1 MWIVKLALRRPY
13 TFAVMA
19 IAILIAGF
27 ASFRQTPKDIFPE
40 IDIPVISVIWTY
52 NGLSAE
58 EFERQIT
65 VYSEFSL
72 SANVNDLERIESQTL
87 NGVGIIKLYFH
98 PGAQVE
104 RGLAQATATSQA
116 ILRRMPPGVQ
126 PPTILRYAAD
136 SVPIIQMSLSS
147 DTLSESELYTYG
159 IFRIRQQLATIN
171 GVTLPAPFGGKV
183 RQVMVDLD
191 PARLQAKGLS
201 ARDVNNAINAQNLTL
216 PSGTAK
222 IGDTEY
228 RVKMNNSPDV
238 LEALNNVPIKVENGV
253 VTYVRDV
260 AHVHDGFE
268 VQPSIARADGKRA
281 VLLQILKNGHSST
294 LDIIKAVKAKVPEM
308 QAAAPPGL
316 KIDLLADQSLFVEAA
331 LDGVVHEGLIAAA
344 LTATFILLFLGSWRS
359 TLIVAISIPLSV
371 LASLSLLSAMGHT
384 LNVMTLGGLALAIGI
399 LVDEATIT
407 IENIHRHLE
416 LGSKLRD
423 AILAGSREIAVP
435 ALVSALAISIVFV
448 PVIFLV
454 GPARFLFTPM
464 ALAVVFAILSS
475 YALSRTLVPVLVR
488 FILRNETHEQAA
500 TDPRLNWFKRFQG
513 GFVDGFEELR
523 ARYVNVLRWA
533 LVNRPTVFIAFAL
546 IVGSSFLAL
555 PWVGRDFFPTVDA
568 GQFRLHVRAATGT
581 RIETTEQIFSAVED
595 EIRRTIPPGEIKLI
609 LDNFGVVSD
618 KYSLAFGDNAT
629 IGSHDGEI
637 LVKLKHA
644 RGKST
649 PKYVDELRRNLRSKF
664 PDLTFFFQPAD
675 IVSQILNF
683 GLPAPIDVKISG
695 YNRDA
700 NYALATQIHERI
712 ARIPGAT
719 DVFLHQSFDAPTLN
733 LDVNRTLLA
742 KEGLN
747 QRDIAQDVL
756 VNLSSSTQVTPNF
769 WVDPLYGV
777 QFFVAVQTPPHLID
791 SVNALMNM
799 PVSARVAGTD
809 ATQSQ
814 LLANLARISRGHSP
828 SVVNHYN
835 IQPVFDIFANV
846 SGRDLGGVAGEV
858 DKIIAD
864 AQKKLA
870 PGNKIIVRGQVDS
883 MNTAFR
889 RMGLGLI
896 LSALL
901 VYFLMVVNFQSWTD
915 PFIIVMALP
924 GAFTGIVWG
933 LFLTQTTFNVPSLMG
948 AITTIGVA
956 TANSILMV
964 TFANDQL
971 RSGMNSLEAALQAG
985 ATRLRP
991 VLMTAGAMIIG
1002 MFPMALGLGEGG
1014 EQNAPLG
1021 RAVIGGL
1028 IVATLTTLL
1037 FVPVVFS
1044 LLRAKGAG
1052 RNEEEELEATEAAA
1066 AGAAGSARSRRE
1078 RNF

>member
-13 TFAVMA
+13 TFAVVA

-52 NGLSAE
+52 NGLSVE

-65 VYSEFSL
+65 VYSEFAL
-72 SANVNDLERIESQTL
+72 SANVNDVERIESQTL

-98 PGAQVE
+98 PGAKVE

-147 DTLSESELYTYG
+147 DTLSEAEVYTYG

-171 GVTLPAPFGGKV
+171 GLTLPAPFGGKV
-183 RQVMVDLD
+183 RQVMVDLN
-191 PARLQAKGLS
+191 PAKLQAKGLS

-238 LEALNNVPIKVENGV
+238 LDALNNVPIKVENGV

-316 KIDLLADQSLFVEAA
+316 KIDLLGDQSLFVEAA

-344 LTATFILLFLGSWRS
+344 LTAAFILLFLGSWRS

-371 LASLSLLSAMGHT
+371 LASLSLLGAMGHT

-416 LGSKLRD
+416 LGSRLRD
-423 AILAGSREIAVP
+423 AILEGSREIALP

-475 YALSRTLVPVLVR
+475 YALSRTLVPVLVK
-488 FILRNETHEQAA
+488 FILRNETHHRAA
-500 TDPRLNWFKRFQG
+500 ANHGPNWFNRFQG
-513 GFVDGFEELR
+513 RFARGFEALR

-533 LVNRPTVFIAFAL
+533 LVNRPTVFIVFAL

-568 GQFRLHVRAATGT
+568 GQLRLHVRATTGT

-595 EIRRTIPPGEIKLI
+595 EIRRTIPSGEIKLI

-618 KYSLAFGDNAT
+618 KFSLAFGDNAT

-637 LVKLKHA
+637 LVQLH
-644 RGKST
+644 RDRRKST
-649 PKYVDELRRNLRSKF
+649 PEYMDDLRRNLRARF
-664 PDLTFFFQPAD
+664 PELTFYFQPAD

-683 GLPAPIDVKISG
+683 GLPAPIDVKVSG
-695 YNRDA
+695 YKRDA
-700 NYALATQIHERI
+700 NYAVAKEIRERI

-719 DVFLHQSFDAPTLN
+719 DVFVHQSFDAPTLN
-733 LDVNRTLLA
+733 LAVNRTLLA

-769 WVDPLYGV
+769 WVDPAYGV

-799 PVSARVAGTD
+799 PVSARVAGSD

-814 LLANLARISRGHSP
+814 LLANLAGISRGYSP

-858 DKIIAD
+858 DRIIAS
-864 AQKKLA
+864 AKKKLA
-870 PGNKIIVRGQVDS
+870 PGNNIIVRGQVDS

-915 PFIIVMALP
+915 PFIILMALP

-948 AITTIGVA
+948 AIMTIGVA

-964 TFANDQL
+964 TFANDRL
-971 RSGMNSLEAALQAG
+971 RSGINSLEAALQAG

-1028 IVATLTTLL
+1028 MVATLATLL
-1037 FVPVVFS
+1037 FVPAVFS
-1044 LLRAKGAG
+1044 LLRAKGAA
-1052 RNEEEELEATEAAA
+1052 RNEEEELEATEVAHVRAAVPK
-1066 AGAAGSARSRRE
+1066 
-1078 RNF
+1078 

>member
-13 TFAVMA
+13 TFAVLA

-40 IDIPVISVIWTY
+40 INIPVISVIWTY

-58 EFERQIT
+58 EFEKQIT
-65 VYSEFSL
+65 IYSEFGL
-72 SANVNDLERIESQTL
+72 SANVNDLERMESQTL
-87 NGVGIIKLYFH
+87 DGVGIVKLFFH
-98 PGAQVE
+98 PGANIE
-104 RGLAQATATSQA
+104 RGLAQATAVSQA

-126 PPTILRYAAD
+126 PPIILRYAAD

-147 DTLSESELYTYG
+147 DTLSEAELYTYG
-159 IFRIRQQLATIN
+159 IFRVRQQLATIN
-171 GVTLPAPFGGKV
+171 GLTLPAPFGGKV
-183 RQVMVDLD
+183 RQIMVDLN
-191 PARLQAKGLS
+191 PAKLQAKGLS

-222 IGDTEY
+222 IGDIQY
-228 RVKMNNSPDV
+228 KVKMNNSPNA
-238 LEALNNVPIKVENGV
+238 LAALNDIPIKVENGV
-253 VTYVRDV
+253 VTFVRDV
-260 AHVHDGFE
+260 AFVHDGFE
-268 VQPSIARADGKRA
+268 VQPNVVRADGKRA

-294 LDIIKAVKAKVPEM
+294 LDIIKAVKAKLPEM

-316 KIDLLADQSLFVEAA
+316 KIELLADQSLFVEAA
-331 LDGVVHEGLIAAA
+331 LNGVVKEGLIAAA
-344 LTATFILLFLGSWRS
+344 LTAIFILLFLGSWRS

-371 LASLSLLSAMGHT
+371 LASLSLLSVMGYT

-416 LGSKLRD
+416 LGSNLRD
-423 AILAGSREIAVP
+423 SILEGSREIAVP

-448 PVIFLV
+448 PVVFLV
-454 GPARFLFTPM
+454 GPAKFLFTPM
-464 ALAVVFAILSS
+464 ALAVVFAVLSS
-475 YALSRTLVPVLVR
+475 YALSRTLVPVLVKY
-488 FILRNETHEQAA
+488 ILRGDKHGHETEAQK
-500 TDPRLNWFKRFQG
+500 RNWFYRFQQA
-513 GFVDGFEELR
+513 FLR
-523 ARYVNVLRWA
+523 AFETFRGRYVNALRWS
-533 LVNRPTVFIAFAL
+533 LVNRPTVFVIFAL
-546 IVGSSFLAL
+546 VIGGTLLAL
-555 PWVGRDFFPTVDA
+555 PWIGRDFFPTVDA

-581 RIETTEQIFSAVED
+581 RIESTEQVFSAVEK
-595 EIRRTIPPGEIKLI
+595 EIRRTIPQDEIKLI
-609 LDNFGVVSD
+609 LDNFGIVSE

-637 LVKLKHA
+637 LVQLKPERA
-644 RGKST
+644 RST
-649 PKYVDELRRNLRSKF
+649 PAYVEEVRRNLHAKF
-664 PDLTFFFQPAD
+664 PELTFFFQPAD

-683 GLPAPIDVKISG
+683 GLPAPINIKVSG
-695 YNRDA
+695 YNREA
-700 NYALATQIHERI
+700 NYAI
-712 ARIPGAT
+712 AKEIRDRVAKIPGAA
-719 DVFLHQSFDAPTLN
+719 DVFVHQSFDAPTLDLN
-733 LDVNRTLLA
+733 INRTLLA

-747 QRDIAQDVL
+747 QRDVAQDIL
-756 VNLSSSTQVTPNF
+756 VSLSSSSQVTPNF
-769 WVDPLYGV
+769 WVDQNYGIP
-777 QFFVAVQTPPHLID
+777 FLVAVQTPPHLVD
-791 SVNALMNM
+791 SVNALMNT
-799 PVSARVAGTD
+799 PVSPHVAGSEQ
-809 ATQSQ
+809 TQSQ
-814 LLANLARISRGHSP
+814 LLANLADVSRGTAA

-846 SGRDLGGVAGEV
+846 EGRDLGAVAHEV
-858 DKIIAD
+858 DKIVAE

-870 PGNKIIVRGQVDS
+870 PGNKIFVRGQVES
-883 MNTAFR
+883 MNTAFT

-915 PFIIVMALP
+915 PFIIIMALP

-948 AITTIGVA
+948 AIMTIGVA

-971 RSGMNSLEAALQAG
+971 RSGINSLEAALQAG

-1002 MFPMALGLGEGG
+1002 MLPMALGLGEGG

-1028 IVATLTTLL
+1028 LFATIATLF

-1044 LLRAKGAG
+1044 LLRAKGAA
-1052 RNEEEELEATEAAA
+1052 RNEDDAFETITAIPAPSNVTK
-1066 AGAAGSARSRRE
+1066 
-1078 RNF
+1078 

>member
-52 NGLSAE
+52 NGLSVE

-65 VYSEFSL
+65 VYSEFAL
-72 SANVNDLERIESQTL
+72 SANVNDVERIESQTL

-98 PGAQVE
+98 PGAKVE

-147 DTLSESELYTYG
+147 DTLSEAEVYTYG

-171 GVTLPAPFGGKV
+171 GLTLPAPFGGKV
-183 RQVMVDLD
+183 RQVMVDLN
-191 PARLQAKGLS
+191 PAKLQAKGLS

-238 LEALNNVPIKVENGV
+238 LDALNNVPIKVENGV

-344 LTATFILLFLGSWRS
+344 LTAAFILLFLGSWRS

-416 LGSKLRD
+416 LGSRLRD
-423 AILAGSREIAVP
+423 AILEGSREIAVP

-475 YALSRTLVPVLVR
+475 YALSRTLVPVLVK
-488 FILRNETHEQAA
+488 FILRNETHHRAA
-500 TDPRLNWFKRFQG
+500 ANQGPNWFNRFQG
-513 GFVDGFEELR
+513 RFARGFEALR

-533 LVNRPTVFIAFAL
+533 LVNRPTVFIVFAL

-568 GQFRLHVRAATGT
+568 GQLRLHVRATTGT

-595 EIRRTIPPGEIKLI
+595 EIRRTIPSGEIKLI

-618 KYSLAFGDNAT
+618 KFSLAFGDNAT

-637 LVKLKHA
+637 LVQLH
-644 RGKST
+644 RDRRKST
-649 PKYVDELRRNLRSKF
+649 PEYMDDLRRNLRARF
-664 PDLTFFFQPAD
+664 PELTFYFQPAD

-683 GLPAPIDVKISG
+683 GLPAPIDVKVSG
-695 YNRDA
+695 YKRDA
-700 NYALATQIHERI
+700 NYAVAKEIRERI

-719 DVFLHQSFDAPTLN
+719 DVFVHQSFDAPTLN
-733 LDVNRTLLA
+733 LAVNRTLLA

-769 WVDPLYGV
+769 WVDPAYGV

-799 PVSARVAGTD
+799 PVSARVAGSD

-814 LLANLARISRGHSP
+814 LLANLAGISRGYSP

-858 DKIIAD
+858 DRIIASSK
-864 AQKKLA
+864 KKLA
-870 PGNKIIVRGQVDS
+870 PGNNIIVRGQVDS

-915 PFIIVMALP
+915 PFIILMALP

-948 AITTIGVA
+948 AIMTIGVA

-964 TFANDQL
+964 TFANDRL
-971 RSGMNSLEAALQAG
+971 RSAINSLEAALQAG

-1028 IVATLTTLL
+1028 MVATLATLL

-1044 LLRAKGAG
+1044 LLRAKGAA
-1052 RNEEEELEATEAAA
+1052 RNEEEELEATEVAHVRAAVPK
-1066 AGAAGSARSRRE
+1066 
-1078 RNF
+1078 

>member
-13 TFAVMA
+13 TFVVLA
-19 IAILIAGF
+19 IAIVIAGI
-27 ASFRQTPKDIFPE
+27 ASFFQSSKDIFPE
-40 IDIPVISVIWTY
+40 INIPVVSVIWTY

-58 EFERQIT
+58 EFEKQIT

-87 NGVGIIKLYFH
+87 DGVGIVKLYFH
-98 PGAQVE
+98 QGANVE
-104 RGLAQATATSQA
+104 LGLAQATAVSQA

-126 PPTILRYAAD
+126 PPIILRYAAD

-171 GVTLPAPFGGKV
+171 GLTLPAPFGGKV
-183 RQVMVDLD
+183 RQIMVDLD

-201 ARDVNNAINAQNLTL
+201 ARDVNNAINEQNLTL
-216 PSGTAK
+216 PSGTAR
-222 IGDTEY
+222 IGDIQY
-228 RVKMNNSPDV
+228 KVKMNNSPDA
-238 LEALNNVPIKVENGV
+238 LSLLNNIPIKVEGGV

-268 VQPSIARADGKRA
+268 VQPNIVRADGKRA

-294 LDIIKAVKAKVPEM
+294 LDIIKAVKEKLPQM

-316 KIDLLADQSLFVEAA
+316 RIELLADQSLFVQAA
-331 LDGVVHEGLIAAA
+331 LDGVVKEGLTAAA
-344 LTATFILLFLGSWRS
+344 LTAVFILLFLGSWRS
-359 TLIVAISIPLSV
+359 TLIVAVSIPLSV
-371 LASLSLLSAMGHT
+371 LASLALLSAMGHT

-416 LGSKLRD
+416 LGQPLRES
-423 AILAGSREIAVP
+423 ILDGSREIAVP

-448 PVIFLV
+448 PVVFLV
-454 GPARFLFTPM
+454 GPAKYLFTPM

-475 YALSRTLVPVLVR
+475 YVLSRTLVPVLVR
-488 FILRNETHEQAA
+488 FILRHDTHSQSHASTNA
-500 TDPRLNWFKRFQG
+500 FARFQQA
-513 GFVDGFEELR
+513 FADGFEALR
-523 ARYVNVLRWA
+523 LRYIGVLRWA
-533 LVNRPTVFIAFAL
+533 LVNRPAVFIVFAL
-546 IVGSSFLAL
+546 VVGSSFLAL
-555 PWVGRDFFPTVDA
+555 PWVGRDFFPSVDA

-595 EIRRTIPPGEIKLI
+595 EIHRTIPPGEIKLV
-609 LDNFGVVSD
+609 LDNFGLVSE

-629 IGSHDGEI
+629 IGTHDGEI
-637 LVKLKHA
+637 LVQLNHTRA
-644 RGKST
+644 KST
-649 PKYVDELRRNLRSKF
+649 PEYVQDVRRNLQEKF
-664 PDLTFFFQPAD
+664 PQLTFYFQPAD

-683 GLPAPIDVKISG
+683 GLPAPINVKVAG
-695 YNRDA
+695 YNRET
-700 NYALATQIHERI
+700 NYIVAREIRDRI
-712 ARIPGAT
+712 ARIPGAR
-719 DVFLHQSFDAPTLN
+719 DVFVHQSFDAPTLN
-733 LDVNRTLLA
+733 IDVNRTLLA
-742 KEGLN
+742 KDGLN
-747 QRDIAQDVL
+747 QRDIAQDIL
-756 VNLSSSTQVTPNF
+756 VNLSSSTQVSPNF
-769 WVDPLYGV
+769 WVDPAYGIP
-777 QFFVAVQTPPHLID
+777 FLVAVQTPPHLID
-791 SVNALMNM
+791 SVNALMNL
-799 PVSARVAGTD
+799 PVSARIAGTEKSE
-809 ATQSQ
+809 SQ
-814 LLANLARISRGHSP
+814 LLANLAGITRGNAP
-828 SVVNHYN
+828 NVVNHYN
-835 IQPVFDIFANV
+835 IQPVFDIFASV
-846 SGRDLGGVAGEV
+846 SGRDLGSVAAEV
-858 DKIIAD
+858 DRIVAD
-864 AQKKLA
+864 ARKKLA
-870 PGNKIIVRGQVDS
+870 PGNSILVRGQVDS
-883 MNTAFR
+883 MNTAFT

-915 PFIIVMALP
+915 PFIILMALP

-948 AITTIGVA
+948 AIMTIGVA

-971 RSGMNSLEAALQAG
+971 RSGMNSLESALQAG

-1002 MFPMALGLGEGG
+1002 MVPMALGWGEGG

-1028 IVATLTTLL
+1028 LMATLATLL

-1044 LLRAKGAG
+1044 LLRSKGAA
-1052 RNEEEELEATEAAA
+1052 RNEEDEIAAVEAARTGGVA
-1066 AGAAGSARSRRE
+1066 VK
-1078 RNF
+1078 

>member
-1 MWIVKLALRRPY
+1 
-13 TFAVMA
+13 
-19 IAILIAGF
+19 
-27 ASFRQTPKDIFPE
+27 
-40 IDIPVISVIWTY
+40 
-52 NGLSAE
+52 
-58 EFERQIT
+58 
-65 VYSEFSL
+65 
-72 SANVNDLERIESQTL
+72 
-87 NGVGIIKLYFH
+87 
-98 PGAQVE
+98 VE
-104 RGLAQATATSQA
+104 RGLAQATAVSQA

-126 PPTILRYAAD
+126 PPIILRYAAD

-171 GVTLPAPFGGKV
+171 GLTLPAPFGGKV
-183 RQVMVDLD
+183 RQIMVDLD

-222 IGDTEY
+222 IGDIQY
-228 RVKMNNSPDV
+228 KVKMNNSPSLLDS
-238 LEALNNVPIKVENGV
+238 LNSIPIKVENGV

-268 VQPSIARADGKRA
+268 VQPNVVRADGKRA
-281 VLLQILKNGHSST
+281 VLLQILKNGQSST
-294 LDIIKAVKAKVPEM
+294 LDIIKAVKAKLPEM

-316 KIDLLADQSLFVEAA
+316 KIELLADQSLFVEAA
-331 LDGVVHEGLIAAA
+331 LNGVVHEGLIAAA
-344 LTATFILLFLGSWRS
+344 LTATFILLLLGSWRS

-371 LASLSLLSAMGHT
+371 LASLSLLSAIGYT

-416 LGSKLRD
+416 LGCRLRD
-423 AILAGSREIAVP
+423 AILVGSREIAVP

-464 ALAVVFAILSS
+464 ALAVVFSILSS
-475 YALSRTLVPVLVR
+475 YALSRTLVPVLVK
-488 FILRNETHEQAA
+488 FILRNETHDHDHATANQA
-500 TDPRLNWFKRFQG
+500 PNWFNRFQT
-513 GFVDGFEELR
+513 GFVRGFDALR
-523 ARYVNVLRWA
+523 AGYLKVLRWG
-533 LVNRPTVFIAFAL
+533 LVNRPTVFVAFAL

-595 EIRRTIPPGEIKLI
+595 EIRRTVPAKEIKLV
-609 LDNFGVVSD
+609 LDNFGIVSE

-629 IGSHDGEI
+629 IGPHDGEI
-637 LVKLKHA
+637 LVQLNHDRSKP
-644 RGKST
+644 T
-649 PKYVDELRRNLRSKF
+649 PEYVDELRRNLGSKF

-683 GLPAPIDVKISG
+683 GLPAPIDVKVAG
-695 YNRDA
+695 YKSEA
-700 NYALATQIHERI
+700 NYAVAKEIRDRI
-712 ARIPGAT
+712 ARVPGAT
-719 DVFLHQSFDAPTLN
+719 DVFVHQSFDAPTLN
-733 LDVNRTLLA
+733 LEVNRTLLA

-756 VNLSSSTQVTPNF
+756 VNLSSSTQVTPNY
-769 WVDPLYGV
+769 WVDPAYGV
-777 QFFVAVQTPPHLID
+777 QFLVAVQTPPHRID
-791 SVNALMNM
+791 SVNSLMNM
-799 PVSARVAGTD
+799 PVSARVAGTE

-814 LLANLARISRGHSP
+814 LLANLAGISRGNSP

-846 SGRDLGGVAGEV
+846 SGRDLGGVANEV
-858 DKIIAD
+858 DKIITD

-870 PGNKIIVRGQVDS
+870 PGNNILVRGQVDS
-883 MNTAFR
+883 MNTAFK

-915 PFIIVMALP
+915 PFIIIMALP
-924 GAFTGIVWG
+924 SAFTGIVWG

-948 AITTIGVA
+948 AIMTIGVA

-1028 IVATLTTLL
+1028 IVATLATLL

-1044 LLRAKGAG
+1044 LLRAKGAA
-1052 RNEEEELEATEAAA
+1052 RNEEEESEATEAAA
-1066 AGAAGSARSRRE
+1066 ASAAGRARPDAK
-1078 RNF
+1078 

>member
-13 TFAVMA
+13 TFAVVA

-52 NGLSAE
+52 NGLSVE

-65 VYSEFSL
+65 VYSEFAL
-72 SANVNDLERIESQTL
+72 SANVNDVERIESQTL

-98 PGAQVE
+98 PGAKVE

-147 DTLSESELYTYG
+147 DTLSEAEVYTYG

-171 GVTLPAPFGGKV
+171 GLTLPAPFGGKV
-183 RQVMVDLD
+183 RQVMVDLN
-191 PARLQAKGLS
+191 PAKLQAKGLS

-222 IGDTEY
+222 MGDTEY

-238 LEALNNVPIKVENGV
+238 LDALNNVPIKVENGV

-416 LGSKLRD
+416 LGSRLRD
-423 AILAGSREIAVP
+423 AILEGSREIAVP

-475 YALSRTLVPVLVR
+475 YALSRTLVPVLVK
-488 FILRNETHEQAA
+488 FILRNETHHRAA
-500 TDPRLNWFKRFQG
+500 ANHGPNWFNRFQG
-513 GFVDGFEELR
+513 RFARGFEALR

-533 LVNRPTVFIAFAL
+533 LVNRPTVFIVFAL

-568 GQFRLHVRAATGT
+568 GQLRLHVRATTGT

-595 EIRRTIPPGEIKLI
+595 EIRRTIPSGEIKLI

-618 KYSLAFGDNAT
+618 KFSLAFGDNAT

-637 LVKLKHA
+637 LVQLH
-644 RGKST
+644 RDRRKST
-649 PKYVDELRRNLRSKF
+649 PEYMDDLRRNLRARF
-664 PDLTFFFQPAD
+664 PELTFYFQPAD

-683 GLPAPIDVKISG
+683 GLPAPIDVKVSG
-695 YNRDA
+695 YKRDA
-700 NYALATQIHERI
+700 NYAVAKEIRERI

-719 DVFLHQSFDAPTLN
+719 DVFVHQSFDAPTLN
-733 LDVNRTLLA
+733 LAVNRTLLA

-769 WVDPLYGV
+769 WVDPAYGV

-791 SVNALMNM
+791 SLNALMNM
-799 PVSARVAGTD
+799 PVSARVAGSD

-814 LLANLARISRGHSP
+814 LLANLAGISRGYSP

-858 DKIIAD
+858 DRIIAS
-864 AQKKLA
+864 AKKKLA
-870 PGNKIIVRGQVDS
+870 PGNNIIVRGQVDS

-915 PFIIVMALP
+915 PFIILMALP

-948 AITTIGVA
+948 AIMTIGVA

-964 TFANDQL
+964 TFANDRL
-971 RSGMNSLEAALQAG
+971 RSGINSLEAALQAG

-1028 IVATLTTLL
+1028 MVATLATLL

-1044 LLRAKGAG
+1044 LLRAKGAA
-1052 RNEEEELEATEAAA
+1052 RNEEEELEATEVAHVRAAVPK
-1066 AGAAGSARSRRE
+1066 
-1078 RNF
+1078 

>member
-13 TFAVMA
+13 TFAVVA

-52 NGLSAE
+52 NGLSVE

-65 VYSEFSL
+65 VYSEFAL
-72 SANVNDLERIESQTL
+72 SANVNDVERIESQTL

-98 PGAQVE
+98 PGAKVE

-147 DTLSESELYTYG
+147 DTLSEAEVYTYG

-171 GVTLPAPFGGKV
+171 GLTLPAPFGGKV
-183 RQVMVDLD
+183 RQVMVDLN
-191 PARLQAKGLS
+191 PAKLQAKGLS

-238 LEALNNVPIKVENGV
+238 LDALNNVPIKVENGV

-316 KIDLLADQSLFVEAA
+316 KIDLLGDQSLFVEAA

-344 LTATFILLFLGSWRS
+344 LTAAFILLFLGSWRS

-416 LGSKLRD
+416 LGSRLRD
-423 AILAGSREIAVP
+423 AILEGSREIALP

-475 YALSRTLVPVLVR
+475 YALSRTLVPVLVK
-488 FILRNETHEQAA
+488 FILRNETHHRAA
-500 TDPRLNWFKRFQG
+500 ANHGPNWFNRFQG
-513 GFVDGFEELR
+513 KFARGFEALR

-533 LVNRPTVFIAFAL
+533 LVNRPTVFIVFAL

-568 GQFRLHVRAATGT
+568 GQLRLHVRATTGT

-595 EIRRTIPPGEIKLI
+595 EIRRTIPSGEIKLI

-618 KYSLAFGDNAT
+618 KFSLAFGDNAT

-637 LVKLKHA
+637 LVQLH
-644 RGKST
+644 RDRRKST
-649 PKYVDELRRNLRSKF
+649 PEYMDDLRRNLRARF
-664 PDLTFFFQPAD
+664 PELTFYFQPAD

-683 GLPAPIDVKISG
+683 GLPAPIDVKVSG
-695 YNRDA
+695 YKRDA
-700 NYALATQIHERI
+700 NYAVAKEIRERI

-719 DVFLHQSFDAPTLN
+719 DVFVHQSFDAPTLN
-733 LDVNRTLLA
+733 LAVNRTLLA

-769 WVDPLYGV
+769 WVDPAYGV

-799 PVSARVAGTD
+799 PVSARVAGSD

-814 LLANLARISRGHSP
+814 LLANLAGISRGYSP

-858 DKIIAD
+858 DRIIAS
-864 AQKKLA
+864 ANKKLA
-870 PGNKIIVRGQVDS
+870 PGNNIIVRGQVDS

-915 PFIIVMALP
+915 PFIILMALP

-948 AITTIGVA
+948 AIMTIGVA

-964 TFANDQL
+964 TFANDRL
-971 RSGMNSLEAALQAG
+971 RSGINSLEAALQAG

-1028 IVATLTTLL
+1028 MVATLATLL

-1044 LLRAKGAG
+1044 LLRAKGAA
-1052 RNEEEELEATEAAA
+1052 RNEEEELEATEVAHVRAAVPK
-1066 AGAAGSARSRRE
+1066 
-1078 RNF
+1078 

>member
-52 NGLSAE
+52 NGLSVE

-65 VYSEFSL
+65 VYSEFAL
-72 SANVNDLERIESQTL
+72 SANVNDVERIESQTL
-87 NGVGIIKLYFH
+87 NGVAIIKLYFH
-98 PGAQVE
+98 PGAKVE

-147 DTLSESELYTYG
+147 DTLSEAEVYTYG

-171 GVTLPAPFGGKV
+171 GLTLPAPFGGKV
-183 RQVMVDLD
+183 RQVMVDLN
-191 PARLQAKGLS
+191 PAKLQAKGLS

-238 LEALNNVPIKVENGV
+238 LDALNNVPIKVENGV

-268 VQPSIARADGKRA
+268 VQPSIARADGERA

-344 LTATFILLFLGSWRS
+344 LTAAFILLFLGSWRS

-416 LGSKLRD
+416 LGSRLRD
-423 AILAGSREIAVP
+423 AILEGSREIALP

-475 YALSRTLVPVLVR
+475 YALSRTLVPVLVK
-488 FILRNETHEQAA
+488 FILRNETHRRAA
-500 TDPRLNWFKRFQG
+500 ANHGPNWFNRFQG
-513 GFVDGFEELR
+513 RFARGFEALR

-533 LVNRPTVFIAFAL
+533 LVNRPTVFIVFAL

-568 GQFRLHVRAATGT
+568 GQLRLHVRATTGT
-581 RIETTEQIFSAVED
+581 RIETTEQVFSAVED
-595 EIRRTIPPGEIKLI
+595 EIRRTIPSGEIKLI

-618 KYSLAFGDNAT
+618 KFSLAFGDNAT

-637 LVKLKHA
+637 LVQLH
-644 RGKST
+644 RDRRKST
-649 PKYVDELRRNLRSKF
+649 PEYLDDLRRNLRARF
-664 PDLTFFFQPAD
+664 PELTFYFQPAD

-683 GLPAPIDVKISG
+683 GLPAPIDVKVSG
-695 YNRDA
+695 YKRDA
-700 NYALATQIHERI
+700 NYAVAKEIRERI

-719 DVFLHQSFDAPTLN
+719 DVFVHQSFDAPTLN
-733 LDVNRTLLA
+733 LTVNRTLLA

-769 WVDPLYGV
+769 WVDPAYGV

-799 PVSARVAGTD
+799 PVSARVAGSD

-814 LLANLARISRGHSP
+814 LLANLAGISRGYSP

-858 DKIIAD
+858 DGIIASSK
-864 AQKKLA
+864 KKLA
-870 PGNKIIVRGQVDS
+870 PGNNIIVRGQVDS

-915 PFIIVMALP
+915 PFIILMALP

-948 AITTIGVA
+948 AIMTIGVA

-964 TFANDQL
+964 TFANDRL
-971 RSGMNSLEAALQAG
+971 RSGINSLEAALQAG

-1028 IVATLTTLL
+1028 MVATLATLL

-1044 LLRAKGAG
+1044 LLRAKGAA
-1052 RNEEEELEATEAAA
+1052 RNEEEELEATEVAHVRAAVPK
-1066 AGAAGSARSRRE
+1066 
-1078 RNF
+1078 

>member
-1 MWIVKLALRRPY
+1 MWIIKLALRRPY
-13 TFAVMA
+13 TFVVMA

-52 NGLSAE
+52 NGLSVE

-65 VYSEFSL
+65 VYSEFAL
-72 SANVNDLERIESQTL
+72 SANVNDVERIESQTL

-98 PGAQVE
+98 PGAKVE

-147 DTLSESELYTYG
+147 DTLSEAEVYTYG

-171 GVTLPAPFGGKV
+171 GLTLPAPFGGKV
-183 RQVMVDLD
+183 RQVMVDLN
-191 PARLQAKGLS
+191 PAKLQAKGLS

-238 LEALNNVPIKVENGV
+238 LDALNNVPIKVENGV

-316 KIDLLADQSLFVEAA
+316 KIDLLADQSLFVNAA

-344 LTATFILLFLGSWRS
+344 LTAAFILLFLGSWRS

-371 LASLSLLSAMGHT
+371 LASLSLLGAMGHT

-416 LGSKLRD
+416 LGSRLRD
-423 AILAGSREIAVP
+423 AILEGSREIALP

-475 YALSRTLVPVLVR
+475 YALSRTLVPVLVK
-488 FILRNETHEQAA
+488 FILRNETHHRPAA
-500 TDPRLNWFKRFQG
+500 NHGPNWFNRFQG
-513 GFVDGFEELR
+513 RFARGFEALR

-533 LVNRPTVFIAFAL
+533 LVNRPTVFIVFAL

-568 GQFRLHVRAATGT
+568 GQLRLHVRATTGT

-595 EIRRTIPPGEIKLI
+595 EIRRTIPSGEIKLI

-618 KYSLAFGDNAT
+618 KFSLAFGDNAT

-637 LVKLKHA
+637 LVQLH
-644 RGKST
+644 RDRRKST
-649 PKYVDELRRNLRSKF
+649 PEYMDDLRRNLRARF
-664 PDLTFFFQPAD
+664 PELTFYFQPAD

-683 GLPAPIDVKISG
+683 GLPAPIDVKVSG
-695 YNRDA
+695 YKRDA
-700 NYALATQIHERI
+700 NYAVAKEIRERI

-719 DVFLHQSFDAPTLN
+719 DVFVHQSFDAPTLN
-733 LDVNRTLLA
+733 LAVNRTLLA

-769 WVDPLYGV
+769 WVDPAYGV

-799 PVSARVAGTD
+799 PVSARVAGSD

-814 LLANLARISRGHSP
+814 LLANLAGISRGYSP

-858 DKIIAD
+858 DRIIAS
-864 AQKKLA
+864 AKKKLA
-870 PGNKIIVRGQVDS
+870 PGNNIIVRGQVDS

-915 PFIIVMALP
+915 PFIILMALP

-948 AITTIGVA
+948 AIMTIGVA

-964 TFANDQL
+964 TFANDRL
-971 RSGMNSLEAALQAG
+971 RSGINSLEAALQAG

-1028 IVATLTTLL
+1028 MVATLATLL

-1044 LLRAKGAG
+1044 LLRAKGAA
-1052 RNEEEELEATEAAA
+1052 RNEEEELEATEVAHVRAAVPK
-1066 AGAAGSARSRRE
+1066 
-1078 RNF
+1078 

>member
-1 MWIVKLALRRPY
+1 MWIVKLAQRRPC
-13 TFAVMA
+13 TFAVVA

-52 NGLSAE
+52 NGLSVE

-65 VYSEFSL
+65 VYSEFAL
-72 SANVNDLERIESQTL
+72 SANVNDVERIESQTL
-87 NGVGIIKLYFH
+87 NGVAIIKLYFH
-98 PGAQVE
+98 PGAKVE

-147 DTLSESELYTYG
+147 DTLSEAEVYTYG

-171 GVTLPAPFGGKV
+171 GLTLPAPFGGKV
-183 RQVMVDLD
+183 RQVMVDLN
-191 PARLQAKGLS
+191 PAKLQAKGLS

-238 LEALNNVPIKVENGV
+238 LDALNNVPIKVENGV

-316 KIDLLADQSLFVEAA
+316 KIDLLADQLLFVEAA

-344 LTATFILLFLGSWRS
+344 LTAAFILLFLGSWRS

-371 LASLSLLSAMGHT
+371 LASLSLLGAMGHT

-416 LGSKLRD
+416 LGSRLRD
-423 AILAGSREIAVP
+423 AILEGSREIALP

-475 YALSRTLVPVLVR
+475 YALSRTLVPVLVK
-488 FILRNETHEQAA
+488 FILRNETHRRAA
-500 TDPRLNWFKRFQG
+500 ANHGPNWFNRFQG
-513 GFVDGFEELR
+513 RFARGFEALR

-533 LVNRPTVFIAFAL
+533 LVNRPTVFIVFAL

-568 GQFRLHVRAATGT
+568 GQLRLHVRATTGT

-595 EIRRTIPPGEIKLI
+595 EIRRTIPSGEIKLI

-618 KYSLAFGDNAT
+618 KFSLAFGDNAT

-637 LVKLKHA
+637 LVQLH
-644 RGKST
+644 RDRRKST
-649 PKYVDELRRNLRSKF
+649 PEYLDDLRRNLRARF
-664 PDLTFFFQPAD
+664 PELTFYFQPAD

-683 GLPAPIDVKISG
+683 GLPAPIDVKVSG
-695 YNRDA
+695 YKRDA
-700 NYALATQIHERI
+700 NYAVAKEIRERI

-719 DVFLHQSFDAPTLN
+719 DVFVHQSFDAPTLN
-733 LDVNRTLLA
+733 LAVNRTLLA

-791 SVNALMNM
+791 SLNALMNM
-799 PVSARVAGTD
+799 PVSARVAGSD

-814 LLANLARISRGHSP
+814 LLANLAGISRGYSP

-858 DKIIAD
+858 DRIIAS
-864 AQKKLA
+864 AKKKLA
-870 PGNKIIVRGQVDS
+870 PGNNIIVRGQVDS

-915 PFIIVMALP
+915 PFIILMALP

-948 AITTIGVA
+948 AIMTIGVA

-964 TFANDQL
+964 TFANDRL
-971 RSGMNSLEAALQAG
+971 RSGINSLEAALQAG

-1002 MFPMALGLGEGG
+1002 MFPMAVGLGEGG

-1028 IVATLTTLL
+1028 MVATLATLL

-1044 LLRAKGAG
+1044 LLRTKGAT
-1052 RNEEEELEATEAAA
+1052 RNEEEELQATEVAHVRAAVPK
-1066 AGAAGSARSRRE
+1066 
-1078 RNF
+1078 

>member
-27 ASFRQTPKDIFPE
+27 ASFRQTPKDIFPQIE
-40 IDIPVISVIWTY
+40 IPVVSVIWTY

-58 EFERQIT
+58 EFEKQIT

-87 NGVGIIKLYFH
+87 DGVGIVKLFFH
-98 PGAQVE
+98 PGANVE
-104 RGLAQATATSQA
+104 RGLAQATAVSQA

-126 PPTILRYAAD
+126 PPIILRYAAD

-171 GVTLPAPFGGKV
+171 GLTLPAPFGGKV
-183 RQVMVDLD
+183 RQIMVDLN
-191 PARLQAKGLS
+191 PAQLQAKGLS

-222 IGDTEY
+222 IGDIQY
-228 RVKMNNSPDV
+228 KVKMNNSPSLLD
-238 LEALNNVPIKVENGV
+238 ALNNIPIKVENGV

-260 AHVHDGFE
+260 SHVHDGFE
-268 VQPSIARADGKRA
+268 VQPNIVRADGKRA

-294 LDIIKAVKAKVPEM
+294 LDIIKAVKAKLPEM

-331 LDGVVHEGLIAAA
+331 LDGVVKEGLIAAA

-371 LASLSLLSAMGHT
+371 LASLSLLSAMGYT

-416 LGSKLRD
+416 LGNKLRN
-423 AILAGSREIAVP
+423 AILEGSREIAVP

-448 PVIFLV
+448 PVVFLV
-454 GPARFLFTPM
+454 GPAKFLFTPM

-475 YALSRTLVPVLVR
+475 YALSRTLVPVLVKY
-488 FILRNETHEQAA
+488 ILRNEQHGRAA
-500 TDPRLNWFKRFQG
+500 DPAPNGFNRFQQ
-513 GFVDGFEELR
+513 GFVRGFESLR
-523 ARYVNVLRWA
+523 AGYVNVLRWS
-533 LVNRPTVFIAFAL
+533 LVNRPTVFIVFAL
-546 IVGSSFLAL
+546 AVGSSFLAL

-595 EIRRTIPPGEIKLI
+595 EIRRTIPAGEIKLV
-609 LDNFGVVSD
+609 LDNFGIVSE

-637 LVKLKHA
+637 LVQLNHERSKP
-644 RGKST
+644 T
-649 PKYVDELRRNLRSKF
+649 PAYVEDLRRNLRARF
-664 PDLTFFFQPAD
+664 PDLIFFFQPAD

-683 GLPAPIDVKISG
+683 GLPAPINVKVSG
-695 YNRDA
+695 YNRAA
-700 NYALATQIHERI
+700 NYAVAKEIRDRI
-712 ARIPGAT
+712 ARIPGAN
-719 DVFLHQSFDAPTLN
+719 DVFIHQSFDAPTLN
-733 LDVNRTLLA
+733 LEVNRTLLA
-742 KEGLN
+742 KDGLN

-756 VNLSSSTQVTPNF
+756 VNLSSSSQVTPNF
-769 WVDPLYGV
+769 WVDPAYGIP
-777 QFFVAVQTPPHLID
+777 FLVAVQTPPHLID

-809 ATQSQ
+809 TTESQ
-814 LLANLARISRGHSP
+814 LLANLAGISHGNSA

-846 SGRDLGGVAGEV
+846 SGRDLGAVAGEV
-858 DKIIAD
+858 DKIVSD

-870 PGNKIIVRGQVDS
+870 PGNNIIVRGQVDS
-883 MNTAFR
+883 MNTAFT

-915 PFIIVMALP
+915 PFIILMALP

-948 AITTIGVA
+948 AIMTIGVA

-971 RSGMNSLEAALQAG
+971 RTGMNSLEASLQAG

-1028 IVATLTTLL
+1028 IVATLATLL

-1044 LLRAKGAG
+1044 LLRSKGAAH
-1052 RNEEEELEATEAAA
+1052 NEEDELEAAQTAHTAAA
-1066 AGAAGSARSRRE
+1066 VPK
-1078 RNF
+1078 

>member
-27 ASFRQTPKDIFPE
+27 AAYRQTPKDIFPE
-40 IDIPVISVIWTY
+40 IDIPVVSVIWTY

-58 EFERQIT
+58 DFEKQIT
-65 VYSEFSL
+65 TFSEFSL
-72 SANVNDLERIESQTL
+72 SANVNDVERIESQTL
-87 NGVGIIKLYFH
+87 DGVGIIKLYFH
-98 PGAQVE
+98 PGANIE
-104 RGLAQATATSQA
+104 RGLSQATATSQA

-126 PPTILRYAAD
+126 PPIILRYAAD

-147 DTLSESELYTYG
+147 DTLSEAELYTYG

-171 GVTLPAPFGGKV
+171 GLTLPAPFGGKV

-191 PARLQAKGLS
+191 PAKLQAKGLS

-222 IGDTEY
+222 IGDIQY
-228 RVKMNNSPDV
+228 KVKMNNSPTLLD
-238 LEALNNVPIKVENGV
+238 ALNNIPIKVDNGV
-253 VTYVRDV
+253 VTFVRDV

-268 VQPSIARADGKRA
+268 VQPNIVRADGKRA

-294 LDIIKAVKAKVPEM
+294 LDIIKAVKAKLPAL

-331 LDGVVHEGLIAAA
+331 LDGVVREGLIAAA
-344 LTATFILLFLGSWRS
+344 LTAAFILLFLGNWRS

-371 LASLSLLSAMGHT
+371 LSSLSLLSAMGHT

-416 LGSKLRD
+416 QGSKLRD
-423 AILAGSREIAVP
+423 AILNGSREIALP

-448 PVIFLV
+448 PVVFLV
-454 GPARFLFTPM
+454 GPAKYLFTPM

-475 YALSRTLVPVLVR
+475 YVLSRTLVPVLVK
-488 FILRNETHEQAA
+488 FILRHDRQSEGTK
-500 TDPRLNWFKRFQG
+500 TPTWFTRFQG
-513 GFVDGFEELR
+513 GFARGFEALR
-523 ARYVNVLRWA
+523 ASYINTLRWA
-533 LVNRPTVFIAFAL
+533 LVNRPTVFIVFAMV
-546 IVGSSFLAL
+546 VGSAFLAL

-581 RIETTEQIFSAVED
+581 RIERTEEIFSAVEA
-595 EIRRTIPPGEIKLI
+595 EIRRTIPPAELKLI
-609 LDNFGVVSD
+609 LDNFGIVSE

-637 LVKLKHA
+637 LVQLKNERA
-644 RGKST
+644 KST
-649 PKYVDELRRNLRSKF
+649 PKYVEEVRRNLRQKF
-664 PDLTFFFQPAD
+664 PDLTFFFQPSD

-683 GLPAPIDVKISG
+683 GLPAPIDVKITG
-695 YNRDA
+695 YNPT
-700 NYALATQIHERI
+700 NYAIARELRDRI

-719 DVFLHQSFDAPTLN
+719 DVFVHQSFDAPSLN
-733 LDVNRTLLA
+733 LEVNRTLLA

-747 QRDIAQDVL
+747 QRDVAQDLL
-756 VNLSSSTQVTPNF
+756 VNLSSSTQVSPNY
-769 WVDPLYGV
+769 WVDPAYGI
-777 QFFVAVQTPPHLID
+777 QFLVAVQTPPHLIN
-791 SVNALMNM
+791 SVNSLMNI
-799 PVSARVAGTD
+799 PVSARVAGTE
-809 ATQSQ
+809 QSESQ
-814 LLANLARISRGHSP
+814 LLANLAGISRGVAP
-828 SVVNHYN
+828 SVNNHYN
-835 IQPVFDIFANV
+835 IQQAFDVYANV
-846 SGRDLGGVAGEV
+846 SGRDLGAVASEV
-858 DKIIAD
+858 NKIVAET
-864 AQKKLA
+864 QKKLA
-870 PGNKIIVRGQVDS
+870 PGNAILVRGQVDS
-883 MNTAFR
+883 MNTAFT

-915 PFIIVMALP
+915 PFIILMALP
-924 GAFTGIVWG
+924 GAFTGIVWA

-948 AITTIGVA
+948 AIMTIGVA

-971 RSGMNSLEAALQAG
+971 RAGLNSREAALQAG

-1002 MFPMALGLGEGG
+1002 MLPMALGLGEGG

-1028 IVATLTTLL
+1028 FVATAATLL

-1044 LLRAKGAG
+1044 LLRSKGAVQ
-1052 RNEEEELEATEAAA
+1052 NEEETEELENAATALK
-1066 AGAAGSARSRRE
+1066 
-1078 RNF
+1078 

>member
-13 TFAVMA
+13 TFAVVA

-52 NGLSAE
+52 NGLSVE

-65 VYSEFSL
+65 VYSEFAL
-72 SANVNDLERIESQTL
+72 SANVNDVERIESQTL

-98 PGAQVE
+98 PGAKVE

-147 DTLSESELYTYG
+147 DTLSEAEVYTYG

-171 GVTLPAPFGGKV
+171 GLTLPAPFGGKV
-183 RQVMVDLD
+183 RQVMVDLN
-191 PARLQAKGLS
+191 PAKLQAKGLS

-222 IGDTEY
+222 IGDREY

-238 LEALNNVPIKVENGV
+238 LDALNNVPIKVENGV

-344 LTATFILLFLGSWRS
+344 LTAAFILLFLGSWRS

-416 LGSKLRD
+416 LGSRLRD
-423 AILAGSREIAVP
+423 AILEGSREIAVP

-475 YALSRTLVPVLVR
+475 YALSRTLVPVLVK
-488 FILRNETHEQAA
+488 FILRNETHHRAA
-500 TDPRLNWFKRFQG
+500 ANHGPNWFNRFQG
-513 GFVDGFEELR
+513 RFARGFEALR

-533 LVNRPTVFIAFAL
+533 LVNRPTVFIVFAL

-568 GQFRLHVRAATGT
+568 GQLRLHVRATTGT

-595 EIRRTIPPGEIKLI
+595 EIRRTIPSGEIKLI

-618 KYSLAFGDNAT
+618 KFSLAFGDNAT

-637 LVKLKHA
+637 LVQLH
-644 RGKST
+644 RDRRKST
-649 PKYVDELRRNLRSKF
+649 PEYMDDLRRNLRARF
-664 PDLTFFFQPAD
+664 PELTFYFQPAD

-683 GLPAPIDVKISG
+683 GLPAPIDVKVSG
-695 YNRDA
+695 YKRDA
-700 NYALATQIHERI
+700 NYAVAKEIRERI

-719 DVFLHQSFDAPTLN
+719 DVFVHQSFDAPTLN
-733 LDVNRTLLA
+733 LAVNRTLLA

-769 WVDPLYGV
+769 WVDPAYGV

-799 PVSARVAGTD
+799 PVSARVAGSD

-814 LLANLARISRGHSP
+814 LLANLAGISRGYSP

-858 DKIIAD
+858 DRIIASSK
-864 AQKKLA
+864 KKLA
-870 PGNKIIVRGQVDS
+870 PGNNIIVRGQVDS

-915 PFIIVMALP
+915 PFIILMALP

-948 AITTIGVA
+948 AIMTIGVA

-964 TFANDQL
+964 TFANDRL
-971 RSGMNSLEAALQAG
+971 RSGINSLEAALQAG

-1028 IVATLTTLL
+1028 MVATLATLL

-1044 LLRAKGAG
+1044 LLRAKGAA
-1052 RNEEEELEATEAAA
+1052 RNEEEELEATEVAHVRAAVLK
-1066 AGAAGSARSRRE
+1066 
-1078 RNF
+1078 

>member
-52 NGLSAE
+52 NGLSVE

-65 VYSEFSL
+65 VYSEFAL
-72 SANVNDLERIESQTL
+72 SANVNDVERIESQTL
-87 NGVGIIKLYFH
+87 NGVAIIKLYFH
-98 PGAQVE
+98 PGAKVE

-147 DTLSESELYTYG
+147 DTLSEAEVYTYG

-171 GVTLPAPFGGKV
+171 GLTLPAPFGGKV
-183 RQVMVDLD
+183 RQVMVDLN
-191 PARLQAKGLS
+191 PAKLQAKGLS

-238 LEALNNVPIKVENGV
+238 LDALNNVPIKVENGV

-344 LTATFILLFLGSWRS
+344 LTAAFILLFLGSWRS

-416 LGSKLRD
+416 LGSRLRD
-423 AILAGSREIAVP
+423 AILEGSREIALP

-475 YALSRTLVPVLVR
+475 YALSRTLVPVLVK
-488 FILRNETHEQAA
+488 FILRNETHRRAA
-500 TDPRLNWFKRFQG
+500 ANHGPNWFNRFQG
-513 GFVDGFEELR
+513 RFARGFEALR

-533 LVNRPTVFIAFAL
+533 LVNRPTVFIVFAL

-568 GQFRLHVRAATGT
+568 GQLRLHVRATTGT
-581 RIETTEQIFSAVED
+581 RIETTEQVFSAVED
-595 EIRRTIPPGEIKLI
+595 EIRRTIPSGEIKLI

-618 KYSLAFGDNAT
+618 KFSLAFGDNAT

-637 LVKLKHA
+637 LVQLH
-644 RGKST
+644 RDRRKST
-649 PKYVDELRRNLRSKF
+649 PEYLDDLRRNLRARF
-664 PDLTFFFQPAD
+664 PELTFYFQPAD

-683 GLPAPIDVKISG
+683 GLPAPIDVKVSG
-695 YNRDA
+695 YKRDA
-700 NYALATQIHERI
+700 NYAVAKEIRERI

-719 DVFLHQSFDAPTLN
+719 DVFVHQSFDAPTLN
-733 LDVNRTLLA
+733 LTVNRTLLA

-769 WVDPLYGV
+769 WVDPAYGV

-799 PVSARVAGTD
+799 PVSARVAGSD

-814 LLANLARISRGHSP
+814 LLANLAGISRGYSP

-858 DKIIAD
+858 DGIIASSK
-864 AQKKLA
+864 KKLA
-870 PGNKIIVRGQVDS
+870 PGNNIIVRGQVDS

-915 PFIIVMALP
+915 PFIILMALP

-948 AITTIGVA
+948 AIMTIGVA

-964 TFANDQL
+964 TFANDRL
-971 RSGMNSLEAALQAG
+971 RSGINSLEAALQAG

-1028 IVATLTTLL
+1028 MVATLATLL

-1044 LLRAKGAG
+1044 LLRAKGAA
-1052 RNEEEELEATEAAA
+1052 RNEEEELEATEVAHVRAAVPK
-1066 AGAAGSARSRRE
+1066 
-1078 RNF
+1078 

>member
-13 TFAVMA
+13 TFAVVA

-52 NGLSAE
+52 NGLSVE

-65 VYSEFSL
+65 VYSEFAL
-72 SANVNDLERIESQTL
+72 SANVNDVERIESQTL
-87 NGVGIIKLYFH
+87 NGVAIIKLYFH
-98 PGAQVE
+98 PGAKVE

-147 DTLSESELYTYG
+147 DTLSEAEVYTYG

-171 GVTLPAPFGGKV
+171 GLTLPAPFGGKV
-183 RQVMVDLD
+183 RQVMVDLN
-191 PARLQAKGLS
+191 PAKLQAKGLS

-238 LEALNNVPIKVENGV
+238 LDALNNVPIKVENGV

-344 LTATFILLFLGSWRS
+344 LTAAFILLFLGSWRS

-416 LGSKLRD
+416 LGSRLRD
-423 AILAGSREIAVP
+423 AILEGSREIAVP

-475 YALSRTLVPVLVR
+475 YALSRTLVPVLVK
-488 FILRNETHEQAA
+488 FILRNETHHRAA
-500 TDPRLNWFKRFQG
+500 ANHGPNWFNRFQG
-513 GFVDGFEELR
+513 RFARGFEALR

-533 LVNRPTVFIAFAL
+533 LVNRPTVFIVFAL

-568 GQFRLHVRAATGT
+568 GQLRLHVRATTGT

-595 EIRRTIPPGEIKLI
+595 EIRRTIPSGEIKLI

-618 KYSLAFGDNAT
+618 KFSLAFGDNAT

-637 LVKLKHA
+637 LVQLH
-644 RGKST
+644 RDRRKST
-649 PKYVDELRRNLRSKF
+649 PEYMDDLRRNLRARF
-664 PDLTFFFQPAD
+664 PELTFYFQPAD

-683 GLPAPIDVKISG
+683 GLPAPIDVKVSG
-695 YNRDA
+695 YKRDA
-700 NYALATQIHERI
+700 NYAVAKEIRERI

-719 DVFLHQSFDAPTLN
+719 DVFVHQSFDAPTLN
-733 LDVNRTLLA
+733 LAVNRTLLA

-769 WVDPLYGV
+769 WVDPAYGV

-799 PVSARVAGTD
+799 PVSARVAGSD

-814 LLANLARISRGHSP
+814 LLANLAGISRGYSP

-858 DKIIAD
+858 DRIIAS
-864 AQKKLA
+864 ANKKLA
-870 PGNKIIVRGQVDS
+870 PGNNIIVRGQVDS

-915 PFIIVMALP
+915 PFIILMALP

-948 AITTIGVA
+948 AIMTIGVA

-964 TFANDQL
+964 TFANDRL
-971 RSGMNSLEAALQAG
+971 RSAINSLEAALQAG

-1028 IVATLTTLL
+1028 MVATLATLL

-1044 LLRAKGAG
+1044 LLRAKGAA
-1052 RNEEEELEATEAAA
+1052 RNEEEELEATEVAHVRAAVPK
-1066 AGAAGSARSRRE
+1066 
-1078 RNF
+1078 

>member
-13 TFAVMA
+13 TFVVMA

-52 NGLSAE
+52 NGLSVE

-65 VYSEFSL
+65 VYSEFAL
-72 SANVNDLERIESQTL
+72 SANVNDVERIESQTL

-98 PGAQVE
+98 PGAKVE

-147 DTLSESELYTYG
+147 DTLSEAEVYTYG

-171 GVTLPAPFGGKV
+171 GLTLPAPFGGKV
-183 RQVMVDLD
+183 RQVMVDLN
-191 PARLQAKGLS
+191 PAKLQAKGLS

-238 LEALNNVPIKVENGV
+238 LDALNNVPIKVENGV

-416 LGSKLRD
+416 LGSRLRD
-423 AILAGSREIAVP
+423 AILEGSREIAVP

-475 YALSRTLVPVLVR
+475 YALSRTLVPVLVK
-488 FILRNETHEQAA
+488 FILRNETHHRAA
-500 TDPRLNWFKRFQG
+500 ANHGPNWFNRFQG
-513 GFVDGFEELR
+513 RFARGFEALR

-533 LVNRPTVFIAFAL
+533 LVNRPTVFIVFAL

-568 GQFRLHVRAATGT
+568 GQLRLHVRATTGT

-595 EIRRTIPPGEIKLI
+595 EIRRTIPSGEIKLI

-618 KYSLAFGDNAT
+618 KFSLAFGDNAT

-637 LVKLKHA
+637 LVQLH
-644 RGKST
+644 RDRRKST
-649 PKYVDELRRNLRSKF
+649 PEYMDDLRRNLRARF
-664 PDLTFFFQPAD
+664 PELTFYFQPAD

-683 GLPAPIDVKISG
+683 GLPAPIDVKVSG
-695 YNRDA
+695 YKRDA
-700 NYALATQIHERI
+700 NYAVAKEIRERI

-719 DVFLHQSFDAPTLN
+719 DVFGHQSFDAPTLN
-733 LDVNRTLLA
+733 LTVNRTLLA

-769 WVDPLYGV
+769 WVDPAYGV

-799 PVSARVAGTD
+799 PVSARVAGSD

-814 LLANLARISRGHSP
+814 LLANLAGISRGYSP

-858 DKIIAD
+858 DGIIAS
-864 AQKKLA
+864 AKKKLA
-870 PGNKIIVRGQVDS
+870 PGNDIIVRGQVDS

-915 PFIIVMALP
+915 PFIILMALP

-948 AITTIGVA
+948 AIMTIGVA

-964 TFANDQL
+964 TFANDRL
-971 RSGMNSLEAALQAG
+971 HSGINSLEAALQAG

-1028 IVATLTTLL
+1028 MVATLATLL

-1044 LLRAKGAG
+1044 LLRAKGAA
-1052 RNEEEELEATEAAA
+1052 RNEEEELEATEVAHVRAAVPK
-1066 AGAAGSARSRRE
+1066 
-1078 RNF
+1078 